1 MSNNTS
7 TTIESELLDAHP
19 NADERKDFW
28 QAIRQQEFPI
38 TSHTTYLKNA
48 ATGPALP
55 QVLKATSRYYQ
66 ELMDS
71 GDLMWEEWATRR
83 DAARAQLARLINAE
97 PDEIAFTAN
106 TSAGMN
112 LIADATEDRGDV
124 IASRLEFPVSTVP
137 FLYRGKRIEFIEDES
152 ATFSERVLS
161 ESSAFDAEDIAR
173 RMTERTGVISVSHVQ
188 YSNGLRS
195 QLETIGSIKKD
206 HIFVVNA
213 SQSAG
218 VLPIDVKR
226 MKIDALCATGHKWLC
241 AGLGTGFVYLS
252 RELLERTRP
261 RAIGWMSVKEP
272 FEMRND
278 RIDLR
283 NDAAARAELGVPVLA
298 SIFALGASVARLN
311 KIGIE
316 RIEERALEVNRYLTA
331 RLLEAGHVVLSPLAD
346 ERQRS
351 AETLVAFN
359 DPARIVAQLA
369 ERKIQVTEKPEGI
382 RVATHLFN
390 NEDDIESLVAALS
403 EIRDAG

>member
-1 MSNNTS
+1 MS
-7 TTIESELLDAHP
+7 EQ
-19 NADERKDFW
+19 DFW
-28 QAIRQQEFPI
+28 GEIRGREFPI
-38 TSHTTYLKNA
+38 TAHTTYLKSA

-55 QVLKATSRYYQ
+55 QVLAATRRYYQ
-66 ELMDS
+66 ELMDG
-71 GDLMWEEWATRR
+71 GDLMWEEWAARR
-83 DAARAQLARLINAE
+83 EAARVQLARLINAE

-112 LIADATEDRGDV
+112 LIADATEDHGDV

-137 FLYRGKRIEFIEDES
+137 FLYRGKRIEFIEKEEVMLGKS
-152 ATFSERVLS
+152 ALNG
-161 ESSAFDAEDIAR
+161 SAFDADDVAR
-173 RMTERTGVISVSHVQ
+173 LMSERTGVISVSHVQ

-195 QLETIGSIKKD
+195 QLETVGQIKKD
-206 HIFVVNA
+206 HVFVVNA

-226 MKIDALCATGHKWLC
+226 MKIDALCATGHKWLL

-252 RELLERTRP
+252 RELMERTRP

-278 RIDLR
+278 EIDLR

-311 KIGIE
+311 EIGIGK
-316 RIEERALEVNRYLTA
+316 IEERALEVNRYLTA
-331 RLLEAGHVVLSPLAD
+331 RLREAGYVVLSPLAI

-351 AETLVAFN
+351 AETLVALDN
-359 DPARIVAQLA
+359 PSRIVAQLA
-369 ERKIQVTEKPEGI
+369 ARKIQVTEKPEGI
-382 RVATHLFN
+382 RVATHFFN
-390 NEDDIESLVAALS
+390 DEADIETLLSGLKEAHAAQ
-403 EIRDAG
+403 